1 MTQVPQCREGSLRGA
16 ERPEGTPHGI
26 ARNLVVRARLRR
38 GGRVLTA
45 SLALAAGCFAVLCVS
60 LSVGDV
66 AIPLFDVVRALVGG
80 GDAGSAYIVTELR
93 LPRAAVGLLAGAA
106 FGMSGTIVQTL
117 VRNPLASPDV
127 IGITAGASATAVIA
141 LLGFGLSGYAISLA
155 ALVGALATGALSYA
169 FAWRRGVTGYRFVLV
184 GIAMAAMLTSVVSY
198 TMTRADVTS
207 ARTALVWLTG
217 SLNVKTWTTAQIL
230 GSLLVVLVPL
240 ALVAA
245 RRLAALQ
252 LGDDVARGLGVP
264 VERARLGLLAV
275 AVALAAVATAAVGPV
290 AFVAFV
296 AGPVAHRITGQVGTA
311 LVPAALVGALVL
323 TASDFVAQH
332 AFGTA
337 LPVGVVTAIV
347 GAPYLLWLLAVTN
360 RVGRGG

>member
-1 MTQVPQCREGSLRGA
+1 MTPR
-16 ERPEGTPHGI
+16 T
-26 ARNLVVRARLRR
+26 VVMRARLVRN
-38 GGRVLTA
+38 GRTLTA
-45 SLALAAGCFAVLCVS
+45 TLALAAMCFAVLCVA

-66 AIPLFDVVRALVGG
+66 AIPVLDVVRSLVGA
-80 GDAGSAYIVTELR
+80 GDPGTAYIVNELR
-93 LPRAAVGLLAGAA
+93 LPRALVGVLAGAA
-106 FGMSGTIVQTL
+106 FGMSGAIFQSL

-127 IGITAGASATAVIA
+127 IGISAGASAAAVIA
-141 LLGFGLSGYAISLA
+141 LLGFGMSGYAISAA
-155 ALVGALATGALSYA
+155 ALGGAMATATVIYVL
-169 FAWRRGVTGYRFVLV
+169 AWRKGVTGYRFVLV
-184 GIAMAAMLTSVVSY
+184 GIAMAAVLTSVVSY
-198 TMTRADVTS
+198 TMTRADVWD

-230 GSLLVVLVPL
+230 GSCLAVLVPL
-240 ALVAA
+240 ALISA
-245 RRLAALQ
+245 RRLTALQ
-252 LGDDVARGLGVP
+252 LGDDTARGLGVP
-264 VERARLGLLAV
+264 VERARLGLLAI

-296 AGPVAHRITGQVGTA
+296 AGPIAHRITGAGSAGAT
-311 LVPAALVGALVL
+311 LVPAALIGALVL

-332 AFGTA
+332 AFGVA